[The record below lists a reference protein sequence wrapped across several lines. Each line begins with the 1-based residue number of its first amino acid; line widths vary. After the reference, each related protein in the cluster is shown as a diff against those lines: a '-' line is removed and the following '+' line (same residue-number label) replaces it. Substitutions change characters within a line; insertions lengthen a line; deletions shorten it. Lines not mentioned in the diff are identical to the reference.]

1 MVEIIIAI
9 TGHRP
14 NKLPNYS
21 YDLRS
26 PKWQALQRKYKT
38 FFKTNNCTEV
48 ITGMALGVDQCA
60 ALAVI
65 ELKSEGYDI
74 KLHAAIPCRNQ
85 EKIWPKQSQELY
97 HAILSKADII
107 KIVTDSEYTP
117 VCMQIRNI
125 YMVDHAD
132 QVLAVWDG
140 TAGGTKNCIDYAK
153 KKQKTITIIQP

>member
-1 MVEIIIAI
+1 MIIAI

-14 NKLPNYS
+14 NKLPNYG

-26 PKWQALQRKYKT
+26 AKWQALKKRLKT
-38 FFKTNNCTEV
+38 YFKACHCEEV
-48 ITGMALGVDQCA
+48 IVGMALGVDQCA

-65 ELKSEGYDI
+65 ELKDEGYPI
-74 KLHAAIPCRNQ
+74 RLHAAIPCRNQ
-85 EKIWPKQSQELY
+85 EKMWPKQSQELY
-97 HAILSKADII
+97 YAILSKADI
-107 KIVTDSEYTP
+107 KTIVTDTEYSPT
-117 VCMQIRNI
+117 CMQIRNI